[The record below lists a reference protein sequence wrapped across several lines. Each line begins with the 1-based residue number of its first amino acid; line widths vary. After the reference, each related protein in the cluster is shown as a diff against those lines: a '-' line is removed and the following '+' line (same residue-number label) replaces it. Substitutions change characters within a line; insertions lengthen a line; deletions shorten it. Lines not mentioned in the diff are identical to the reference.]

1 MRMRMLNLG
10 KVTTVPKLNEEKAI
24 ETGAQLL
31 SEVIIL
37 SIASGIL
44 IYEYIRS
51 AEKEDAKQQQI
62 EAEKA
67 ALLDK
72 VNGENRTAPGF
83 MF

>member
-83 MF
+83 IF